1 VARQNRCMTELEPVE
16 VASRYFR
23 AIEAADLVPW
33 VENDEIDLEARKR
46 VEPLLDPEFEVVDSA
61 TLAGL
66 GVKPRGRGWEFLR
79 GNYREMLSA
88 FETYSERVDD
98 VRDLGGGRVLALGEA
113 RGRPRAGGPEVVQL
127 GGVIVTVREGRIVR
141 IEFFLDRAEALAA
154 AGRVR

>member
-1 VARQNRCMTELEPVE
+1 MPELEPME
-16 VASRYFR
+16 VASRFFR
-23 AIEAADLVPW
+23 ALETADLVPW
-33 VENDEIDLEARKR
+33 VENDEVDLETRKR
-46 VEPLLDPEFEVVDSA
+46 AEPFLDPEFEIVDSA

-66 GVKPRGRGWEFLR
+66 GIRPRGRGWEFLR

-88 FETYSERVDD
+88 FETYRERVDD

-113 RGRPRAGGPEVVQL
+113 RGRPRGGGPEVVQL

-154 AGRVR
+154 AERGR

>member
-1 VARQNRCMTELEPVE
+1 MPELEPVE
-16 VASRYFR
+16 VASRYFK
-23 AIEAADLVPW
+23 AIGFPDLVMW
-33 VENDEIDLEARKR
+33 VESDEVDLEARSR
-46 VEPLLDPEFEVVDSA
+46 AEPFLDPDFEVIDSA

-79 GNYREMLSA
+79 GNYREMLSP

-113 RGRPRAGGPEVVQL
+113 RGRPRGGGPEVVQL
-127 GGVIVTVREGRIVR
+127 GGVIVTVLDGKIVR

-154 AGRVR
+154 AERG

>member
-1 VARQNRCMTELEPVE
+1 MSELEPVD
-16 VASRYFR
+16 VARSYFR
-23 AIEAADLVPW
+23 ATEAVDLVPW

-46 VEPLLDPEFEVVDSA
+46 AEPFLDPDFEVIDST

-66 GVKPRGRGWEFLR
+66 GVKPRGRGWDFLR

-88 FETYSERVDD
+88 FESYSERVTD
-98 VRDLGGGRVLALGEA
+98 VRDLGAGRVLALGEA
-113 RGRPRAGGPEVVQL
+113 RGTPRGGGPEVVQL

-154 AGRVR
+154 AERGR

>member
-1 VARQNRCMTELEPVE
+1 MTEHEPADVAR
-16 VASRYFR
+16 RYFK
-23 AIEAADLVPW
+23 ATEAADLVPW
-33 VENDEIDLEARKR
+33 VENDEIDLETRKR
-46 VEPLLDPEFEVVDSA
+46 AEPFLDPDFEVVDSA

-79 GNYREMLSA
+79 GNYREMLSP

-113 RGRPRAGGPEVVQL
+113 RGRPRGGGPEVVQL
-127 GGVIVTVREGRIVR
+127 GGVIVTVRDGRIVR

-154 AGRVR
+154 AERGR